1 MLVTGEVSAVA
12 EQAKLGGVIAYP
24 TEAVFG
30 LGCLPDNA
38 EALQRLLDIK
48 QRPIEKGLIL
58 VAANFDQVRPYLS
71 PSIEPTPQ
79 QITPDNI
86 TWVFPVADGVSPLL
100 KGRFD
105 SIAIRISKHPLV
117 QALCTHL
124 NSPLTSTSANITGE
138 PPCYSAQAVVEQFQD
153 QPFAPNAILDGP
165 TSGQLNPTEIR
176 DAISG
181 KPLRHS

>member
-1 MLVTGEVSAVA
+1 MLVTREISAVA
-12 EQAKLGGVIAYP
+12 EQAKQGKVIAYP

-30 LGCLPDNA
+30 LGCLPDNKQ
-38 EALQRLLDIK
+38 ALQRLLDIK

-58 VAANFDQVRPYLS
+58 VAANFEQVRPYLA
-71 PSIEPTPQ
+71 PNIQPTTEQ
-79 QITPDNI
+79 MTPDNI
-86 TWVFPVADGVSPLL
+86 TWVFPVADNVSLL
-100 KGRFD
+100 LRGRFD

-117 QALCTHL
+117 QALCNSL
-124 NSPLTSTSANITGE
+124 DSPLTSTSANITGE

-153 QPFAPNAILDGP
+153 HPLAPDAVLDGP

-181 KPLRHS
+181 KTLRHS